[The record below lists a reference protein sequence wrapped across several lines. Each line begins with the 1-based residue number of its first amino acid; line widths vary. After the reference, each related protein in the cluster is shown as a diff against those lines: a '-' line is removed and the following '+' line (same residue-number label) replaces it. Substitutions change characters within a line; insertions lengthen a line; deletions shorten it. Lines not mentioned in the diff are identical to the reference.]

1 MQKGQVM
8 VENAFERFR
17 RLRGLATQEW
27 AMSPV
32 TKEAAA
38 LGRGALVE
46 DDKPSLEI
54 GEADRPELMTPL
66 AVLRTLYVWGIRM
79 TPYPGGRVR
88 CRTPQNAWTPAL
100 LDALNRHQAA
110 VADLLETFEERAA
123 IAEHCGGLSRADA
136 ERLAW
141 ETLL

>member
-1 MQKGQVM
+1 MA
-8 VENAFERFR
+8 EDAFARFR

-27 AMSPV
+27 ATAPV

-38 LGRGALVE
+38 LGRGVLVE

-66 AVLRTLYVWGIRM
+66 AVLRTLHACGLRM
-79 TPYPGGRVR
+79 TPYPGGRVQ
-88 CRTPQNAWTPAL
+88 CRVPQNAWTPAL
-100 LDALNRHQAA
+100 LETLNRHQVA

-136 ERLAW
+136 EQLAW

>member
-1 MQKGQVM
+1 MM
-8 VENAFERFR
+8 AEDAFARFR

-27 AMSPV
+27 ATAPV

-38 LGRGALVE
+38 LGRGVLVE

-66 AVLRTLYVWGIRM
+66 AVLRTLHACGLRM

-88 CRTPQNAWTPAL
+88 CRAPQDAWTPAL
-100 LDALNRHQAA
+100 LDALNRHQTA

-123 IAEHCGGLSRADA
+123 ITEHYGGLSRADA

-141 ETLL
+141 ETLLQKEMA